1 MKRLVDD
8 TSLDRRLN
16 LFDTTLLVIGGIIGT
31 GVFFNTANV
40 AQRVHT
46 PALILAAW
54 LVGGAIAAIGA
65 LSFAELGAMLP
76 LVGGQYAFLREGWNP
91 LIGFLYGWTML
102 LVITPG
108 GMAAVT
114 MKFAQTLA
122 VIVPHAGLRAA
133 LASPWGLRVAGLA
146 AIWLLTVVNYF
157 GVKPGAIVQN
167 IFTTGKL
174 LALTA
179 LIVCGLAFPAISPA
193 PLNDPTASPADGSL
207 WVAFGAALAPVL
219 FSYGGWQ
226 SSTWAAGEIKDP
238 QRNLPRGLMIGISV
252 VIAVYILASLIYL
265 RTLPVSSIRNSA
277 TLATDAAR
285 VLMGEAGARFIST
298 AIVVSTFGFI
308 DMTILTAPR
317 VFYAMGRDGCLLPAA
332 AYVHPKY
339 KTPAVMLIFFSAWS
353 SLVLLAGSYDALL
366 GYTTFGDWI
375 FFGLAVATV
384 FTLRRKYPDLPRPY
398 KVWGY
403 PVLPALF
410 VVTAFAFVIVNF
422 FANQPQTSYGLLL
435 VLSGIPAFYLFRRL
449 NNREPKR
456 MDSA

>member
-1 MKRLVDD
+1 MPPMPDD
-8 TSLDRRLN
+8 AALERRLT

-46 PALILAAW
+46 PGLILAAW
-54 LVGGAIAAIGA
+54 IAGGAIAAIGA
-65 LSFAELGAMLP
+65 LSYAELGAMMP
-76 LVGGQYAFLREGWNP
+76 MVGGQYAFLREGWNP

-114 MKFAQTLA
+114 MKFAETLA
-122 VIVPHAGLRAA
+122 VIVPHAGLREA
-133 LASPWGLRVAGLA
+133 LATPWGLRVAGLA
-146 AIWLLTVVNYF
+146 AIWSLTAVNYF
-157 GVKPGAIVQN
+157 GVKPGAVVQN
-167 IFTTGKL
+167 IFTAGKL
-174 LALTA
+174 LALA
-179 LIVCGLAFPAISPA
+179 GLILFGLAAPARQ
-193 PLNDPTASPADGSL
+193 LASQPVAAGSDGNL
-207 WVAFGAALAPVL
+207 LLAFGAALAPVL

-226 SSTWAAGEIKDP
+226 SVTWAAGEIKNP
-238 QRNLPRGLMIGISV
+238 QRNLPRGLILGIAV
-252 VIAVYILASLIYL
+252 VIAVYVLAALVYL
-265 RTLPVSSIRNSA
+265 RTLPVEAIRGSS

-285 VLMGEAGARFIST
+285 VLMGEGGARFISI

-317 VFYAMGRDGCLLPAA
+317 VFYAMGRDGCLLPVA

-339 KTPAVMLIFFSAWS
+339 KTPSVMLIFFSLWS

-375 FFGLAVATV
+375 FFGLTVAAV

-410 VVTAFAFVIVNF
+410 VIAAFAFVIVNF
-422 FANQPQTSYGLLL
+422 FANQPQTSYGLAI
-435 VLSGIPAFYLFRRL
+435 VLSGVPAFYVFRKL
-449 NNREPKR
+449 NR
-456 MDSA
+456 DA

>member
-1 MKRLVDD
+1 MRQFTEDS
-8 TSLDRRLN
+8 TLDRRLN

-46 PALILAAW
+46 PTLILAAW
-54 LVGGAIAAIGA
+54 IAGGAIAAIGA

-76 LVGGQYAFLREGWNP
+76 MVGGQYAFLREGWNP

-122 VIVPHAGLRAA
+122 VLAPYAGLREA
-133 LASPWGLRVAGLA
+133 LASPWGLRLAGLA
-146 AIWLLTVVNYF
+146 AIWLLTAVNYF

-167 IFTTGKL
+167 IFTAGKL
-174 LALTA
+174 LALGG
-179 LIVCGLAFPAISPA
+179 LIVFGLATPARQLAVQAPASSPQE
-193 PLNDPTASPADGSL
+193 GSL
-207 WVAFGAALAPVL
+207 FLAFGAALAPVL

-226 SSTWAAGEIKDP
+226 SSTWAAGEIKNP
-238 QRNLPRGLMIGISV
+238 QRNLPRGLILGIAVVISV
-252 VIAVYILASLIYL
+252 YVLAALIYL
-265 RTLPVSSIRNSA
+265 RTLSVEAIHNSS

-285 VLMGEAGARFIST
+285 VLIGEGGAQFISI

-339 KTPAVMLIFFSAWS
+339 KTPSVMLIFFSLWS

-384 FTLRRKYPDLPRPY
+384 FTLRRRYPDLPRPY

-403 PVLPALF
+403 PVLPAIF
-410 VVTAFAFVIVNF
+410 VVVAFGFVIVNF
-422 FANQPQTSYGLLL
+422 FANQPQTSYGLVI
-435 VLSGIPAFYLFRRL
+435 VLSGIPAFYLFRKI
-449 NNREPKR
+449 NRGRSERKGH
-456 MDSA
+456 A